1 MLRFAK
7 IIVFLLGI
15 AGFSLAQG
23 PVSVYGALKACTIGG
38 KGRICG
44 SGAYANTAVQLK
56 GISLG
61 WSNTGWES
69 AAFFNANTVNA
80 LVDGWKSEV
89 IRVPIGYAENNGYK
103 TDPSNLT
110 RVKTAI
116 AAALEKD
123 VYVIIDWHSHD
134 AHNEL
139 TPATTFFE
147 DMIQTYGANNDRIIY
162 EIYNEPKSIQW
173 ATIKTYADNI
183 IGKIRAKGAN
193 NLILVGT
200 PEWSARPNQADGSY
214 LSDPNV
220 AYVFHFYAAYH
231 KMDGGG
237 GMGNL
242 TYSQGITK
250 VLDAGKPIFAS
261 EYGTVMNN
269 GNGAHDPAST
279 NAWYKFMD
287 DNGISSCAWQV
298 SYKNETSALFATSF
312 KDNLASRPLSDF
324 TNRSNMKESG
334 QFIYD
339 MLISNANSAPWR
351 NPQPPPPPSS
361 SSAAPSSSSI
371 SSSSSSSSSSNNS
384 SSSAENTPII
394 TLSNAAFLNSA
405 IASKNGISLTV
416 KNNAVVEVF
425 GLKGNSVRKFS
436 FANGDYSVSLSD
448 LPKGLYIVKV
458 SFGNEKRILK
468 IPVNF
473 GN

>member
-1 MLRFAK
+1 MLQFAK
-7 IIVFLLGI
+7 ILVFLLGI
-15 AGFSLAQG
+15 ASFSFAG
-23 PVSVYGALKACTIGG
+23 PVSVYGALKACTIDG

-44 SGAYANTAVQLK
+44 SGLYANTAVQVK

-89 IRVPIGYAENNGYK
+89 IRVPIGYSENNGYK

-139 TPATTFFE
+139 SVATTFFE

-162 EIYNEPKSIQW
+162 EIYNEPKSIKW
-173 ATIKTYADNI
+173 ETVKTYADNI

-200 PEWSARPNQADGSY
+200 PEWSARPNQADGNY

-231 KMDGGG
+231 KMDGTGG
-237 GMGNL
+237 PGNP
-242 TYSQGITK
+242 TYSAGITT
-250 VLDAGKPIFAS
+250 VLNAGKPIFVS
-261 EYGTVMNN
+261 EYGTVMNS

-298 SYKNETSALFATSF
+298 SWKNETSALFATSF
-312 KDNLASRPLSDF
+312 KDNLATRPISDF
-324 TNRSNMKESG
+324 TNKSNMKESG

-339 MLISNANSAPWR
+339 MLISHATTAPWL
-351 NPQPPPPPSS
+351 NSPLQPSS
-361 SSAAPSSSSI
+361 SSEEAPSSSS
-371 SSSSSSSSSSNNS
+371 SS
-384 SSSAENTPII
+384 EDETPIVLPQI
-394 TLSNAAFLNSA
+394 VHSNALNLA
-405 IASKNGISLTV
+405 NNGVNLQVVRDASLK
-416 KNNAVVEVF
+416 VF
-425 GLKGNSVRKFS
+425 DLKGNVVRSMKFKQGSYNVS
-436 FANGDYSVSLSD
+436 FGD
-448 LPKGLYIVKV
+448 LPKGLYIVKAQ
-458 SFGNEKRILK
+458 FGSQKEILRIPIK
-468 IPVNF
+468 
-473 GN
+473 

>member
-1 MLRFAK
+1 MSQFAK

-15 AGFSLAQG
+15 VSFSIAQG

-89 IRVPIGYAENNGYK
+89 IRVPIGYSENGGYK
-103 TDPSNLT
+103 SDASNLT
-110 RVKTAI
+110 RVKAAI
-116 AAALEKD
+116 EAALAKD

-134 AHNEL
+134 ANNEL
-139 TPATTFFE
+139 DAATTFFE

-162 EIYNEPKSIQW
+162 EIFNEPKQITW

-200 PEWSARPNQADGSY
+200 PEWSARPNAADGNY

-220 AYVFHFYAAYH
+220 AYVFHFYAFTH
-231 KMDGGG
+231 KTTN
-237 GMGNL
+237 GNSPGNP
-242 TYSQGITK
+242 TYADGITT
-250 VLDAGKPIFAS
+250 VLNAGKPIFAS
-261 EYGTVMNN
+261 EYGTVASS
-269 GNGAHDPAST
+269 GNGTHDAAST
-279 NAWYKFMD
+279 NAWYQFMD

-312 KDNLASRPLSDF
+312 NSNIGTRPLSDF
-324 TNRSNMKESG
+324 TTKSNMKESG

-339 MLISNANSAPWR
+339 MLVAYAQTAPWR
-351 NPQPPPPPSS
+351 NAPPPPSS

-371 SSSSSSSSSSNNS
+371 SISSSSNNS
-384 SSSAENTPII
+384 SSSAENTPIL
-394 TLSNAAFLNSA
+394 TLLQTALSNSA
-405 IASKNGISLTV
+405 IASTNGLNLAV

-436 FANGDYSVSLSD
+436 FANGVYSVSLSD

-458 SFGNEKRILK
+458 SFGSEKRILK

>member
-1 MLRFAK
+1 MLQFAK
-7 IIVFLLGI
+7 VLVFLLGI
-15 AGFSLAQG
+15 ASFSFAGTG
-23 PVSVYGALKACTIGG
+23 PVSVYGALKACTIEG

-44 SGAYANTAVQLK
+44 SGLYANTAVQVK

-110 RVKTAI
+110 RVKAAI
-116 AAALEKD
+116 EAALAKD
-123 VYVIIDWHSHD
+123 VYVIIDWHSHNAD
-134 AHNEL
+134 NEL

-147 DMIQTYGANNDRIIY
+147 DMIQTYGADNDRIIY

-173 ATIKTYADNI
+173 ATVKTYADNI

-200 PEWSARPNQADGSY
+200 PEWSARPNQADGNY

-237 GMGNL
+237 GQGNL
-242 TYSQGITK
+242 TYSQGIKK
-250 VLDAGKPIFAS
+250 VLDAGKPIFVS
-261 EYGTVMNN
+261 EYGTVMNS
-269 GNGAHDPAST
+269 GNGSHDAAST

-298 SYKNETSALFATSF
+298 SYKDETSALFVTSF
-312 KDNLASRPLSDF
+312 KDNLSTRPIEDF
-324 TNRSNMKESG
+324 TKDNNLKESG
-334 QFIYD
+334 KFILA
-339 MLISNANSAPWR
+339 MLKQNATTTPWLNSPLL
-351 NPQPPPPPSS
+351 PSS
-361 SSAAPSSSSI
+361 SSSSEEAPSSSS
-371 SSSSSSSSSSNNS
+371 SS
-384 SSSAENTPII
+384 EDETPIVLPQI
-394 TLSNAAFLNSA
+394 VHSNALNSVNNGVNLQVVSG
-405 IASKNGISLTV
+405 ASLK
-416 KNNAVVEVF
+416 VF
-425 GLKGNSVRKFS
+425 DLKGNMVRSLKFTRGS
-436 FANGDYSVSLSD
+436 YIVSLGD

-458 SFGNEKRILK
+458 QFGSQKEILRVP
-468 IPVNF
+468 IR
-473 GN
+473 

>member
-1 MLRFAK
+1 MLQFAK

-15 AGFSLAQG
+15 ASFSLAQG

-69 AAFFNANTVNA
+69 SYFFNANTVNA
-80 LVDGWKSEV
+80 LIDGWKSEV
-89 IRVPIGYAENNGYK
+89 IRVPLGYSADRDNNGYK
-103 TDPSNLT
+103 DKPAENLA
-110 RVKTAI
+110 RVKA
-116 AAALEKD
+116 AVEAALAKD

-139 TPATTFFE
+139 SAATTFFE
-147 DMIQTYGANNDRIIY
+147 DMIQSYGANNERIIY
-162 EIYNEPKSIQW
+162 EIYNEPKSIAW
-173 ATIKTYADNI
+173 ATIKTYAENI

-200 PEWSARPNQADGSY
+200 PEWSARPNQADGNY

-220 AYVFHFYAAYH
+220 AYVFHFYAATH
-231 KMDGGG
+231 KTTN
-237 GMGNL
+237 GNSTGNP
-242 TYSQGITK
+242 TYADGITK

-261 EYGTVMNN
+261 EYGTVTSS
-269 GNGAHDPAST
+269 GNGTHDAAST

-312 KDNLASRPLSDF
+312 KDNLATRPLSDF
-324 TNRSNMKESG
+324 TNKSNMKESG

-361 SSAAPSSSSI
+361 SSAAPSSSSVSI
-371 SSSSSSSSSSNNS
+371 SSSSSSSSSSS
-384 SSSAENTPII
+384 EGNTPIL
-394 TLSNAAFLNSA
+394 TLSSTALLNFVA
-405 IASKNGISLTV
+405 TSKNGIEIAV
-416 KNNAVVEVF
+416 KNNAVIEVF
-425 GLKGNSVRKFS
+425 GLKGNSIRKFS
-436 FANGDYSVSLSD
+436 FTNGVYSVSLSD
-448 LPKGLYIVKV
+448 LPKGLYIVNV
-458 SFGNEKRILK
+458 SFGSEKRILK
-468 IPVNF
+468 VPIK
-473 GN
+473 